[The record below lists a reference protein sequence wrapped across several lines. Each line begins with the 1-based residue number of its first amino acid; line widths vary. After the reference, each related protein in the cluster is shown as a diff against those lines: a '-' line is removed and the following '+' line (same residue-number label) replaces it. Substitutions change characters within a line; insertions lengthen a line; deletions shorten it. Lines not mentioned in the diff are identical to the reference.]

1 MEVCCLMRSRL
12 RLIDVLK
19 MKCLVG
25 FVIVCC
31 WESGGG
37 VQISVKSCKYLLK
50 TLKEVRS
57 ELFQFRNKCV
67 IAGGNWTGSNS
78 SLTHTPSVANCIQ
91 RLVVMTAVGMAE
103 YIGCGRPSPP
113 WLMDIIDMS
122 CEWSGRSCVCVMC
135 SSMVFIMVENSP
147 LKAPSQQYQLLG
159 RPLVML
165 VYTSDVNR

>member
-1 MEVCCLMRSRL
+1 MG
-12 RLIDVLK
+12 VLK

-67 IAGGNWTGSNS
+67 IAGGNWTGSN
-78 SLTHTPSVANCIQ
+78 
-91 RLVVMTAVGMAE
+91 
-103 YIGCGRPSPP
+103 
-113 WLMDIIDMS
+113 WS
-122 CEWSGRSCVCVMC
+122 CRCVCCAVSCFCENMLC
-135 SSMVFIMVENSP
+135 SR
-147 LKAPSQQYQLLG
+147 K
-159 RPLVML
+159 
-165 VYTSDVNR
+165 